1 MRRNA
6 PLSQEYVFSLLYNT
20 NNLIAIQHCEI
31 TELNALKE
39 PLIDILAEAIYDM
52 RPHLI
57 DSEGLKL
64 FAFVWEPVNSTV
76 NDHEEQLRVELK
88 PIRPARQTRAKRV

>member
-1 MRRNA
+1 MF
-6 PLSQEYVFSLLYNT
+6 FSSLYNT

-31 TELNALKE
+31 AELNVHKE
-39 PLIDILAEAIYDM
+39 RLIDILTEAIYDM
-52 RPHLI
+52 RAHLI

-64 FAFVWEPVNSTV
+64 VAFVWESVNSTV
-76 NDHEEQLRVELK
+76 NDHEEQLWVELK